1 MSLPSID
8 ELPGSSRTWIFG
20 ADRPPGP
27 GEAARV
33 LDRMRSFLEGWTAH
47 RRHLRAALDWR
58 HDRFLVVAVDESSA
72 AASGCSVDDL
82 MRRLEALEEETGLG
96 LVDTAPVWFRDPGEG
111 GRVRTV
117 GRSRFRELAEA
128 GEVGPATVVF
138 DLTVDSLEA
147 VRSGRWEAP
156 AGETWHASLLPGPA
170 EEAGAGGRG

>member
-1 MSLPSID
+1 MSLSPID
-8 ELPGSSRTWIFG
+8 ELPDSSRTWVFG

-27 GEAARV
+27 DAAAQV
-33 LDRMRSFLEGWTAH
+33 LDRMRAFLEDWTAH

-58 HDRFLVVAVDESSA
+58 HERFLIVAVDESSA

-82 MRRLEALEEETGLG
+82 MGLLAALEEETGLG
-96 LVDTAPVWFRDPGEG
+96 LVDTAPVWFRDPRED

-117 GRSRFRELAEA
+117 DRSRFRELAEA

-156 AGETWHASLLPGPA
+156 AGETWHASLLPEPA
-170 EEAGAGGRG
+170 EEAGAGGQG